1 MHGVHPM
8 AKAIPRGTAPA
19 GPGRIRAR
27 SNRRSRYRNGT
38 RSRPVVASPIT
49 ITNTPATLPRTSRFR
64 RISVPSSD
72 AAAPINVNVV
82 AKPITNR
89 PAASIVLL
97 RRATAPSPPVGVPL
111 ATPLT

>member
-1 MHGVHPM
+1 MQGVHPM
-8 AKAIPRGTAPA
+8 AKAIPRGSAPA
-19 GPGRIRAR
+19 GPGRIRDR

-38 RSRPVVASPIT
+38 RSRPVVAKPIT

-64 RISVPSSD
+64 RISAPSSD
-72 AAAPINVNVV
+72 AAAPINVNVT
-82 AKPITNR
+82 AKPVTNK

-97 RRATAPSPPVGVPL
+97 RSATVPASPAGAAL